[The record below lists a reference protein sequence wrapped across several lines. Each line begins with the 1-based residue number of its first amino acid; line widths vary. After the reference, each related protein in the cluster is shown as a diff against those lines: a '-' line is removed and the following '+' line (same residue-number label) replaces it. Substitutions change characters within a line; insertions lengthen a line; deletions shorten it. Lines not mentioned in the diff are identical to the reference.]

1 MNIKT
6 ILKTVTFLAAT
17 AAGTA
22 IAADMCDF
30 CTIRYQ
36 TCINAP
42 PGSPLYMPP
51 AQCLA
56 VYEACKQEDCPAP

>member
-1 MNIKT
+1 MLKKALKT
-6 ILKTVTFLAAT
+6 IAFLAVAT
-17 AAGTA
+17 AGTA

-51 AQCLA
+51 EQCLA
-56 VYEACKQEDCPAP
+56 VYIACKQEECPTP